1 MGASH
6 VPSLLEWSDELKTGN
21 EYIDSQHRMLL
32 LLARKLELA
41 YQKGAEHRVLVGLC
55 LELKKFTDFHFLS
68 EENVMREVGYPGFEQ
83 HAKAH
88 SHLLFELDVW
98 IQKVNRGT
106 EDPTALL
113 RAVAS
118 WLMGHLAGDDR
129 RLAEYILMS
138 PTKAVGQGEY
148 GLYLR

>member
-1 MGASH
+1 MPTP
-6 VPSLLEWSDELKTGN
+6 PSILEWSPGLETGN
-21 EYIDSQHRMLL
+21 EFIDSQHRMLML
-32 LLARKLELA
+32 LGRKLELA
-41 YQKGAEHRVLVGLC
+41 YQQGVEHKVLVGLC

-68 EENVMREVGYPGFEQ
+68 EENVMREVGYPGFER

-106 EDPTALL
+106 ESPTALL
-113 RAVAS
+113 RVVAS
-118 WLMGHLAGDDR
+118 WLLGHMSGDDK
-129 RLAEYILMS
+129 RLADYIHLS
-138 PTKAVGQGEY
+138 PTKAVAQAEY

>member
-1 MGASH
+1 VSAL
-6 VPSLLEWSDELKTGN
+6 PSLLEWSADLETGN

-41 YQKGAEHRVLVGLC
+41 YEKGAEHRVVVGLC

-106 EDPTALL
+106 EPPTALL
-113 RAVAS
+113 RMVAS
-118 WLMGHLAGDDR
+118 WLIGHLSGDDK
-129 RLAEYILMS
+129 RLAEYIMVS
-138 PTKAVGQGEY
+138 PTHAVAQGEY